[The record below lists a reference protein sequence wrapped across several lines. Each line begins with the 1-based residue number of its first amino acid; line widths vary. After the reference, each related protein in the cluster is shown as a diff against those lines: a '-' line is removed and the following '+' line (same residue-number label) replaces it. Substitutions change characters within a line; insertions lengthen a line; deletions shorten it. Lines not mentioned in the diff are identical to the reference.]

1 MESDNEKELTVTL
14 NDNYD
19 HSDPEFYR
27 WIKQQC
33 QKAEEIIKST
43 ATE

>member
-1 MESDNEKELTVTL
+1 MQDDNEKKLTVTL
-14 NDNYD
+14 DDNCD

-27 WIKQQC
+27 WIKQQE

-43 ATE
+43 TQK